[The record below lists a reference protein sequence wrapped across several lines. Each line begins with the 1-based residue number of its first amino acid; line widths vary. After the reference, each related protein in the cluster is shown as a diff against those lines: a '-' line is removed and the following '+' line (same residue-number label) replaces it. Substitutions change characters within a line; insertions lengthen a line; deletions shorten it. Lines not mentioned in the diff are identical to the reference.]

1 MFCTSSLNKTAPNFP
16 FQMTYTFLIS
26 QCYDLFC
33 FVRVFKAKLRQF
45 LFPTLECQDFLYLP
59 EQPQQSPVRDR
70 PVLCFFRGDLIDSSS
85 LDTLCTRTGF
95 ILALKSLY
103 YCTLATALVC
113 QPQSVIVSPS
123 VRTYYIVVCFTLVS
137 LLILHIL
144 RCLIN

>member
-45 LFPTLECQDFLYLP
+45 LFPTLECKDFFVP
-59 EQPQQSPVRDR
+59 SGTATTKSSRRSSSP
-70 PVLCFFRGDLIDSSS
+70 LFFHGDLIDSAS
-85 LDTLCTRTGF
+85 LDTLCTISSF
-95 ILALKSLY
+95 ILALKISY

-123 VRTYYIVVCFTLVS
+123 LRMYYIVVCFRRVS
-137 LLILHIL
+137 LLILHNL
-144 RCLIN
+144 QYLIK